1 VAELTGPWLVVEVV
15 VDSSGPDQA
24 HNRKLPDERGRAP
37 KPRSRNRRPLDERE
51 RAPNPLRHRH
61 RTAMPEHAAFPVVIQ
76 SFCIT
81 PILAFFNSFLGLSR
95 HLSRL
100 DKPKKLLTDNEGS
113 G

>member
-1 VAELTGPWLVVEVV
+1 MAEVTGPSLFVV
-15 VDSSGPDQA
+15 P
-24 HNRKLPDERGRAP
+24 NRKLPSEPEQAP
-37 KPRSRNRRPLDERE
+37 KSRSHNRNPLDELE
-51 RAPNPLRHRH
+51 RAPNRLRHRH
-61 RTAMPEHAAFPVVIQ
+61 QPRMPQHAAVPIVIQ